1 LTVFAII
8 NGSQGYLHMRYH
20 TFLALLFVAINAGCS
35 GITVSQDYDKG
46 ADFAALRTFSWK
58 IDPDAKP
65 DDQPEMS
72 PLVASRVRKAIESE
86 LGAKGITLDDS
97 SPDFLVDYN
106 LRVESKIS
114 SSNVGT
120 TIGFGT
126 GGYWHVGGV
135 VISTAPDIRQYDE
148 GTLYIDFYTAED
160 TRLIWRG
167 ISSQVIDKH
176 EPPDRVTKQINLN
189 VQKILEQFPP
199 GTGG

>member
-1 LTVFAII
+1 
-8 NGSQGYLHMRYH
+8 MRFH
-20 TFLALLFVAINAGCS
+20 TFLVLLSVAIIAGCS

-148 GTLYIDFYTAED
+148 GTLYIDFYTSED